1 MAALFKQPEWSIE
14 EVVLLALASE
24 DVAAMKVSLDDAAI
38 ALSQRLRCGAELMG
52 VSIGQRYRNNDEV
65 RNNLKLMAS
74 MTKMI
79 GYLEDDYFSGSTI
92 GQIALLAKRDRNRF
106 HALADRALE
115 FYPVIVE
122 TADAVQS
129 AENYDSDENSSSED
143 YHTQV
148 VAEPAP
154 RLSEQTGVVR
164 KRRPRI
170 YETHQRYNLN
180 KYESDATTTSV
191 LQTEQSYSIEAS
203 EKQEFD
209 ASAHRTYYPDYAEVI
224 ETSKIEP
231 QTSYQ
236 KYLALIKQVLAQY
249 FKRGFRLN
257 SPIDLKRFRAYYK
270 TMHGKNMQFTDD
282 SLEDYIRRAGFE
294 YDGKIYL
301 TEKVADSHFAEE
313 IRDYIRSVFMHERDY
328 IFYKAL
334 YAHFE
339 DEFLDSQIADVDMLK
354 CWLQVAFAKDFAFT
368 KHYVARSS
376 QVVVSVKEEVE
387 TFVRESQSVVNLE
400 QLKNAL
406 DFLPLDKVQQE
417 WNSIDEFITN
427 GRNEKFHIDTFLISI
442 DEREKV
448 ALLIS
453 TYLQDNPFITGD
465 ALIDELRM
473 NLPEMFDNNASLSSL
488 GVRNAIAYHLK
499 DRFAFRNNIIS
510 DKNDELDGAKA
521 MVAFCRNRGY
531 FTMEDAEG
539 MADVIGSALNVYLEH
554 ISKVAIRVNDTDF
567 VPINE
572 IVFDTEGIDKA
583 LDIYISGDF
592 APFISIEHFEAFPAC
607 GEYPWN
613 LRLLESYLLTAN
625 SRYAYY
631 HSTFLAKGSIAG
643 AIVKKNSSLK
653 SYEDVLV
660 QALGE
665 ADIILYESS
674 ANDYLYEKGLIAR
687 RQKNGPVKGLLMKAK
702 ECRNRLT
709 QKKS

>member
-1 MAALFKQPEWSIE
+1 MAALFKRLEWSIE

-24 DVAAMKVSLDDAAI
+24 DITAMKINIDEVAI
-38 ALSQRLRCGAELMG
+38 CLSQRLRRGAELMG
-52 VSIGQRYRNNDEV
+52 ISISQHYRNMDEV
-65 RNNLKLMAS
+65 RNNLKIMSS

-79 GYLEDDYFSGSTI
+79 GYLEDNYFTGSTI
-92 GQIALLAKRDRNRF
+92 GRIALMAKKDRTRF
-106 HALADRALE
+106 RALADKALE
-115 FYPVIVE
+115 LYPLVIETVE
-122 TADAVQS
+122 AIQTV
-129 AENYDSDENSSSED
+129 ENYKSEESLSSVD
-143 YHTQV
+143 YSSQIA
-148 VAEPAP
+148 AEPEAEH
-154 RLSEQTGVVR
+154 LEQIAVK

-170 YETHQRYNLN
+170 YETQQSNCLRVVGINTKIRPTFSSN
-180 KYESDATTTSV
+180 RESDVSNSKEQV
-191 LQTEQSYSIEAS
+191 LVADTDSRHTP
-203 EKQEFD
+203 K
-209 ASAHRTYYPDYAEVI
+209 TI
-224 ETSKIEP
+224 ETHVSKP
-231 QTSYQ
+231 QSSYQ
-236 KYLALIKQVLAQY
+236 KYVVLIKKVLAQY
-249 FKRGFRLN
+249 FSRGFRLN
-257 SPIDLKRFRAYYK
+257 SPIELKRFRTFYK
-270 TMHGKNMQFTDD
+270 ILHGKNMQFTNN
-282 SLEDYIRRAGFE
+282 SLEDYIRRIGFE

-301 TEKVADSHFAEE
+301 VEKVVSSQFMKE
-313 IRDYIRSVFMHERDY
+313 IREYIRSVFMHKREY

-334 YAHFE
+334 YTHFE
-339 DEFLDSQIADVDMLK
+339 DEFLDSQISDIDMLK
-354 CWLQVAFAKDFAFT
+354 CWLQVAFIRDFTFT
-368 KHYVARSS
+368 KNYIARSNY
-376 QVVVSVKEEVE
+376 VTVSIRDEVE
-387 TFVRESQSVVNLE
+387 SFVRDSQSVINLD
-400 QLKNAL
+400 QIINAL
-406 DFLPLDKVQQE
+406 DFLPSDKVQHE
-417 WNSIDEFITN
+417 WNSIDELITN
-427 GRNEKFHIDTFLISI
+427 GRNERFHIETFIASSN
-442 DEREKV
+442 EREKI
-448 ALLIS
+448 AQLIS

-554 ISKVAIRVNDTDF
+554 ISKVAIRVNDMDF

-631 HSTFLAKGSIAG
+631 HSTFLAKESIAG

-665 ADIILYESS
+665 ADIILDESS